1 MTPDVAR
8 YAISAVSGGLV
19 AIVASYPVLA
29 VPAVIASAV
38 LLALM
43 VAIAVEDLRRFI
55 VPDILVIMAVL
66 AGLAWMIYWVRS
78 FGITGWQPILRA
90 GLDGVLCG
98 GALWAVRE
106 VFYRLRGIDGL
117 GLGDVKLAVAG
128 GIWLGWELFAA
139 ALLAASGAALVAV
152 ILHMARKGQWPSN
165 KHIPLATFLAPAIWG
180 VWYADQLAGAGL

>member
-1 MTPDVAR
+1 MTPDIIR
-8 YAISAVSGGLV
+8 YAIVAVAGGLV
-19 AIVASYPVLA
+19 AIVVSYPFLPF
-29 VPAVIASAV
+29 PATIASAA
-38 LLALM
+38 LLAIM
-43 VAIAVEDLRRFI
+43 AAIAVEDLRRFI
-55 VPDILVIMAVL
+55 VPDILVVLAAL
-66 AGLAWMIYWVRS
+66 AGLAWIIYWVRS

-128 GIWLGWELFAA
+128 GIWLGWELFAV

-152 ILHMARKGQWPSN
+152 IVHMARKGQWPSD

-180 VWYADQLAGAGL
+180 VWYADQLAGTGL